1 MIVSMILPSTR
12 ASFASVA
19 LSFGVA
25 VTGCQAESPDVG
37 QTGESTTTPAASAE
51 PWTESGMAPY
61 APGGLPDLGDRA
73 SSHPIPA
80 SFALGRDATAAEISE
95 LDIDVL
101 PDGRGLP
108 EGSGSVAEG
117 AELYQVRC
125 AACHGFQGEGTPLA
139 GPLYTDDA
147 EMGFR
152 RRVVGHFWPHAT
164 TAFDYVRR
172 AMPWDTPGTLT
183 NDEVYAVVAYILAQS
198 GVIADDA
205 VLDAASLAAVEM
217 PAADRF
223 VRDNR
228 PSSTRVR

>member
-1 MIVSMILPSTR
+1 MSVPTIMPSRHRALR
-12 ASFASVA
+12 ASAAILLSASLA
-19 LSFGVA
+19 A
-25 VTGCQAESPDVG
+25 CQAEAPEAAPSTDASPTSG
-37 QTGESTTTPAASAE
+37 E
-51 PWTESGMAPY
+51 PWAESGMAPY
-61 APGGLPDLGDRA
+61 TPGGLPELGDRA
-73 SSHPIPA
+73 SSEPIPA
-80 SFALGRDATAAEISE
+80 SFALGREATAAEISL
-95 LDIDVL
+95 LDIDIL

-117 AELYQVRC
+117 AEVYRVKC

-139 GPLYTDDA
+139 GPLYMEDA
-147 EMGFR
+147 ETGFR

-183 NDEVYAVVAYILAQS
+183 NDEVYAVVAFILAQS

-205 VLDAASLAAVEM
+205 VLDAASLAAVQM